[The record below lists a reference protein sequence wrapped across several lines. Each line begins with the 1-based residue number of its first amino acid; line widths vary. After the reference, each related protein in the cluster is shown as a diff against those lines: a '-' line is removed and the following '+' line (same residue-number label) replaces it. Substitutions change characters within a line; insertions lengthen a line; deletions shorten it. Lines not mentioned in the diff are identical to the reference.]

1 MEIVKNRNRNA
12 YTFANIN
19 LLGKCNANCYFCLG
33 KDIAEKIDCEN
44 QANIY
49 FTEWKNFEKFL
60 DSCKELGI
68 KKIYLTGQNID
79 SLQYKYFDE
88 LRDYLQALGFL
99 FGIRT
104 NGYLL
109 EKKLSS
115 VLLCNDEIGLTINSL
130 NPETNNV
137 IMGHSDIPKWN
148 ILIPQLKN
156 CRVSLIP
163 NRYNIHEMMDTI
175 HYVSEFKNVRISDEI
190 KINFSISPEEGEKN
204 FILKLFPVVL
214 LNEYEVALNYDQV
227 IKFTGCLDSIVRNAS
242 PNEPQIRTFKFYP
255 ISTATVKIIYQVIEI
270 ETGEVNWCEN
280 PIIIETKLI

>member
-175 HYVSEFKNVRISDEI
+175 HYVSEFKNVKYIQVRRISTETRLDLLTPDIEIFENFFNEI
-190 KINFSISPEEGEKN
+190 KTQYSQDGEFNLSQKFVINGMPIYFWRTVETNINSINYFTNG
-204 FILKLFPVVL
+204 ILS
-214 LNEYEVALNYDQV
+214 NEYFVVEGYLKNEGQ
-227 IKFTGCLDSIVRNAS
+227 IKT
-242 PNEPQIRTFKFYP
+242 EK
-255 ISTATVKIIYQVIEI
+255 K
-270 ETGEVNWCEN
+270 
-280 PIIIETKLI
+280 